1 MSANKKSEN
10 INPATKLRSRTLTLS
25 ESERKVATWMLD
37 NIDKSLYL
45 SMSEIAQIC
54 EVSDTTVLRMCRNAG
69 FKGFTHLK
77 MSLAQELANPTQLIH
92 ESINTNDPPL
102 TIIKKVFAAN
112 VQALYDTIA
121 LLNEDVLKEVIK
133 TLENSRH
140 ILVAGVGGSAIISQN
155 IYQRLY
161 RLGIE
166 CDAPD
171 DVQLQIMHSS
181 LLKPEDAAI
190 VVSYSGTTKD
200 MGLVLMEAKKNGAK
214 TVLITGNAQSTI
226 AEHADVILVS
236 VSHEI
241 RSEPIAARLAQL
253 ALVDSI
259 FILYSFLHLEK
270 TLSIENKIANS
281 VASKSY

>member
-1 MSANKKSEN
+1 MIDSIKTDD
-10 INPATKLRSRTLTLS
+10 ITPATKLRSKTLNLS
-25 ESERKVATWMLD
+25 ESEKKVATWMLD
-37 NIDKSLYL
+37 HLDQSLYL

-92 ESINTNDPPL
+92 ESIETDDQPMA
-102 TIIKKVFAAN
+102 IIKKVFAAN
-112 VQALYDTIA
+112 IQALYDTIA
-121 LLNEDVLKEVIK
+121 LLNEDVLKEVISI
-133 TLENSRH
+133 LENARH
-140 ILVAGVGGSAIISQN
+140 ILVAGVGGSAIIAQN
-155 IYQRLY
+155 VYQRLY
-161 RLGIE
+161 RLGIQS
-166 CDAPD
+166 DAPS

-181 LLKPEDAAI
+181 LLKPDDAVI

-200 MGLVLMEAKKNGAK
+200 MGLVLMEAKRNGAK
-214 TVLITGNAQSTI
+214 TILITGNAQSTI
-226 AEHADVILVS
+226 ADQADVILVS

-259 FILYSFLHLEK
+259 FILYSFLHLEN
-270 TLSIENKIANS
+270 TLNIENKIANS